1 MNKNIKLLLEND
13 TDILLGGVNMR
24 KLKLLT
30 KYKHFKGKEYLVLGI
45 SYPTNGNFLIY
56 DSQISTQFTENNRN
70 IEIYI
75 TSDYL
80 DTNHRHLSDEF
91 KGKLVI
97 YMALYDDFKI
107 YARPYDMFMSE
118 VDKEKYPNVKQK
130 YRFEEK

>member
-1 MNKNIKLLLEND
+1 
-13 TDILLGGVNMR
+13 MR

-80 DTNHRHLSDEF
+80 DTNYRHLSDEF

-97 YMALYDDFKI
+97 YMALYDDFKT

-118 VDKEKYPNVKQK
+118 VDKEKYPDVKQK

>member
-13 TDILLGGVNMR
+13 TDILSGGVNMR

-56 DSQISTQFTENNRN
+56 DSQISTQFTENSRN

-80 DTNHRHLSDEF
+80 DTNYRHLSDEF

-97 YMALYDDFKI
+97 YMALSDDFKI

-118 VDKEKYPNVKQK
+118 VDKEKYPDVKQK